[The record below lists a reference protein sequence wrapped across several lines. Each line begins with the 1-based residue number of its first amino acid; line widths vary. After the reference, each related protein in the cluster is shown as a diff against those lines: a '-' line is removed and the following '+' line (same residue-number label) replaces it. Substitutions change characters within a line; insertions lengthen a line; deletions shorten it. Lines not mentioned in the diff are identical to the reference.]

1 LPYIQVPLHIVIRL
15 KPENYTFS
23 EEYVKICLD
32 TGKILEKKKAE
43 KKKFSIDLDGSQT
56 PRLIKGKFKSI
67 KSSIVDYR

>member
-1 LPYIQVPLHIVIRL
+1 
-15 KPENYTFS
+15 
-23 EEYVKICLD
+23 VKICLD